1 MLIKNPFNI
10 TFGKEP
16 IEIISRKNDLED
28 VYNSLSLELSNNE
41 VFIISGVRGSG
52 KTVAMTSISDF
63 YKKENNWI
71 VIDLNPECDL
81 LEQLASKLLDEGKL
95 KKLFIKAE
103 FNFSFQGF
111 GISLKGET
119 PISNVS
125 NLLKKE
131 FEYLKKKEIKV
142 LITID
147 EILKNKYTK
156 VFAHEFQSFL
166 REKYNVYLV
175 MTGLYRNVASFT
187 KEKSLTFL
195 YRAPKIFLK
204 PLNLMA
210 ISNSYKNIFGVNNE
224 ESLKLAK
231 FTNGYAYAYQ
241 LLGDILFSSKDY
253 SLSKQN
259 IQKFD
264 EIIYER
270 AYSIIYSE
278 LTEKEREILLSAI
291 ENPLNEYIINK
302 TNMSKSQL
310 SNYKNILFKKGIIE
324 NDSKSIIFSLPRF
337 KECLKFEKEIGE
349 VEI

>member
-1 MLIKNPFNI
+1 MFVKNPFNI

-16 IEIISRKNDLED
+16 IEIISRKNDLEEI
-28 VYNSLSLELSNNE
+28 YNSFSLDLSNNE

-52 KTVAMTSISDF
+52 KTVAMTSISNF
-63 YKKENNWI
+63 YKKESNWI

-103 FNFSFQGF
+103 FNFLFQGF

-125 NLLKKE
+125 SLLKKE
-131 FEYLKKKEIKV
+131 LEYLKNKDIKV

-175 MTGLYRNVASFT
+175 MTGLYQNVSSFT

-204 PLNLMA
+204 PLNLMS
-210 ISNSYKNIFGVNNE
+210 ISNSYKNIFGISND

-253 SLSKQN
+253 FLSEKN

-264 EIIYER
+264 ETIYER

-278 LTEKEREILLSAI
+278 LTDKEKELLLVALD
-291 ENPLNEYIINK
+291 NPLNEYIISRINI
-302 TNMSKSQL
+302 SKSQL
-310 SNYKNILFKKGIIE
+310 SNYKNVLFKKGIIE
-324 NDSKSIIFSLPRF
+324 NNPKSIVFSLPRF
-337 KECLKFEKEIGE
+337 KECLMFEKEIDNI
-349 VEI
+349 EI